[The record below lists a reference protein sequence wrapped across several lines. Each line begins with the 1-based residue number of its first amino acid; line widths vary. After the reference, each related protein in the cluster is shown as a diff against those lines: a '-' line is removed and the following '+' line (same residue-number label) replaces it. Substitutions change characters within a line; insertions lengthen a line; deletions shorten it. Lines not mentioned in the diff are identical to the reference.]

1 MIEERIKFEEKELT
15 PINGWIGLL
24 IGLIFIL
31 IFLIGIYFT
40 IVNDIVFPT
49 ILGIISLIIGIFI
62 LCGLKVLNPNEAI
75 VLVFFGKYYGT
86 ISKEGFY
93 FVNPFCSAINP
104 TYESQSIKIS
114 KSKEENEE
122 TSITSIT
129 KKVSLKALTL

>member
-49 ILGIISLIIGIFI
+49 I
-62 LCGLKVLNPNEAI
+62 
-75 VLVFFGKYYGT
+75 
-86 ISKEGFY
+86 
-93 FVNPFCSAINP
+93 
-104 TYESQSIKIS
+104 
-114 KSKEENEE
+114 
-122 TSITSIT
+122 
-129 KKVSLKALTL
+129 